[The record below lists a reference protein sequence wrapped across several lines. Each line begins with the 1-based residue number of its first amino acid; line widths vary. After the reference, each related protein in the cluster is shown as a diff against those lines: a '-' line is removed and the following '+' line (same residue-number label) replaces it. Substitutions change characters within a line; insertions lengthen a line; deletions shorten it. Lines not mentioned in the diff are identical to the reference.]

1 MEKKSAAKRFA
12 RGIIT
17 TACVPWTADYAF
29 DEDMFREE
37 IRHILAGG
45 VGHIYLFGTAGEGY
59 ALTNGQ
65 FTAIVRAFMDEMRPP
80 GPQPMVGV
88 IGTALAQVLE
98 RIAIAYGLGAR
109 EFQISLP
116 SWGALNDRELMTFF
130 HAVCDAHP
138 DCWFMH
144 YNLGRSGRILGIRE
158 YCLLASEIPNLA
170 AAKITT
176 KDNAMIQDLIGT
188 PCPVQFYLSDLGY
201 AYGSLV
207 GECSYL
213 VSLPAINLAVARRYF
228 EAGVNRDIDTL
239 FRIEGEIAA
248 VRRKVMELV
257 GTTAIDGVYD
267 KLGAKLALPN
277 FPLRLLP
284 PYESATE
291 EVFVRYREFFRA
303 NFPHWINK

>member
-1 MEKKSAAKRFA
+1 MDTKLPAKRFT

-17 TACVPWTADYAF
+17 TACIPWTAEFAF
-29 DEDMFREE
+29 DEPLFRKEV
-37 IRHILAGG
+37 RHILASGI
-45 VGHIYLFGTAGEGY
+45 GHVYLFGTAGEGY
-59 ALTNGQ
+59 ALTNAQ
-65 FTAIVRAFMDEMRPP
+65 FTAIVRAFLDEMRGP
-80 GPQPMVGV
+80 GRRAMIGV
-88 IGTALAQVLE
+88 IGTAQSEILE
-98 RIAIAYGLGAR
+98 RIGIARGLGAR

-116 SWGALNDRELMTFF
+116 PWGALNDRELLAFF

-138 DCWFMH
+138 DCAFMH

-158 YCLLASEIPNLA
+158 YALLAGEIPNLA
-170 AAKITT
+170 AAKVTS
-176 KDNAMIQDLIGT
+176 KDNAVIQDLIGT

-213 VSLPAINLAVARRYF
+213 VSLPAINLALARRYF
-228 EAGVNRDIDTL
+228 QAGVDRDVPTL
-239 FRIEGEIAA
+239 FQIESEIAA

-257 GTTAIDGVYD
+257 GTASMDGVYD
-267 KLGAKLALPN
+267 KLGVKLSLPE

-284 PYESATE
+284 PYESASD

-303 NFPHWINK
+303 NFPHWIGA